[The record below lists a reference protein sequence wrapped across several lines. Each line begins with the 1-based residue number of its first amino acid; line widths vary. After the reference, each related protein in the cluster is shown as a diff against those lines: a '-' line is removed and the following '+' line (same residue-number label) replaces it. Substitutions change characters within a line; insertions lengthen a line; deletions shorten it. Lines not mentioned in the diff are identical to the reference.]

1 MNKSKRQPERG
12 ISLPPVLMVIG
23 ILAMMG
29 MTFLALVRFQ
39 VQRTGY
45 EQATITAGYVAEIGF
60 QQIRAEL
67 AAVNGDWTQ
76 LNGIVSACQPTDP
89 FYARCQR
96 IPNTSSFASFR
107 RVRENP
113 LDNTSRIIGIYEVAV
128 ETGQKRS
135 IFANKT
141 ITGSPLGF
149 VPGSLNSSEKKGYD
163 VYGNQLCDMD
173 AGGCPGRFLG
183 VRITAWLTDAQG
195 NLLPKGRS
203 QSVYGVL
210 QLNSG
215 NVEPGPAGYL
225 LESDKAINID
235 QNTAW
240 NFLTKQYDEVG
251 AFYGPLHT
259 NQNYKFRWESRD
271 TETTTRGAVA
281 NGSDPLNYARPYPGV
296 LQVDR
301 GSQWLLVDVYQPGVD
316 FVYFPWSMYYQ
327 IQWSPPGAEPAPGS
341 TYTVE
346 YNATPGPGTA
356 TYSVTK
362 GPVNGNDPIPGP
374 TANGIVQVRQ
384 GATVYNVG
392 TDYQLQTNGF
402 IVWAVPNG
410 SGGWLPGNA
419 EPASGNS
426 YRVRYIAHSPIR
438 VFDRMTYAGAAPQY
452 QYLHEHP
459 VSSGWPLYQAGHGHT
474 NIAGVNLSTNSTAVG
489 ADPGYDAATWWHT
502 HYITN
507 DLINNPNTNF
517 LDFAHSSYKPTTNT
531 AHLAPLLKPS
541 ADITNYKNQLEQLN
555 KYLQLTLGYSMP
567 RNPDGSLNP
576 TTLPTTSNYLY
587 GYLVGSAVDNHLVY
601 NLPAIDSDDPIVDF
615 RSVYFGRDLVYSAG
629 SQIGNPVPLTQP
641 AALPADSRYYAWIW
655 VNDNPASADYMK
667 VSNTQLSSDY
677 RMYRYVVIPESKVI
691 VVRDAVVLIGNREP
705 QGGAANCP
713 TLRADC
719 LPLLNGNP
727 PGRATI
733 VDGKLTILSFTTTP
747 PGPGLDYKYSKGDIV
762 IVGDVRY
769 RNSFYTQYNSAAA
782 RMEVRQL
789 DPQPSGGYSHNHLTT
804 TSINDPQTMWV
815 TNVDGTLHRNSNGT
829 PIGRI
834 CGLGLFAT
842 HDIKLS
848 VTGLWPDP
856 NPDTTPNSSDD
867 RMEIHGQLIAGH
879 RVAVHIKD
887 AAGNEL
893 ENNPD
898 HPDSKATWNSRYSM
912 SDTLRFFGTIY
923 SFEKPAFTS
932 YFRFFRNYFYDRSLY
947 VNPLIGAPAYP
958 KTAGDYQDQSV
969 FNDYPQLV
977 QGSWKLTSR

>member
-1 MNKSKRQPERG
+1 MSYRRRREQG
-12 ISLPPVLMVIG
+12 ISIPPVLMVIG
-23 ILAMMG
+23 ILVMMG

-76 LNGIVSACQPTDP
+76 LNGIVSACQTTDP
-89 FYARCQR
+89 YYTRCQR
-96 IPNTSSFASFR
+96 IPNTSSYASFR

-113 LDNTSRIIGIYEVAV
+113 LNTSSRIIGIYEVAV

-135 IFANKT
+135 IFGNKT
-141 ITGSPLGF
+141 ITGAALGF
-149 VPGSLNSSEKKGYD
+149 VPGTVSSSEKKGYD
-163 VYGNQLCDMD
+163 VYGNQLCDLD
-173 AGGCPGRFLG
+173 VDGCPGRFIG
-183 VRITAWLTDAQG
+183 VRVTAWLTDAQG

-215 NVEPGPAGYL
+215 NLDPGPAGYL
-225 LESDKAINID
+225 LESDKSINID

-240 NFLTKQYDEVG
+240 NFVSKQYDEVG

-259 NQNYKFRWESRD
+259 NLNYKFRWESRD
-271 TETTTRGAVA
+271 TETATRGAVA
-281 NGSDPLNYARPYPGV
+281 NASDLLTYARPYPGV
-296 LQVDR
+296 LQIDR
-301 GSQWLLVDVYQPGVD
+301 GSQWGLVNIFQPGTD
-316 FVYFPWSMYYQ
+316 FVYFPWSMFYQ
-327 IQWSPPGAEPAPGS
+327 IQWLPPGAEPAPGS
-341 TYTVE
+341 SYTVE
-346 YNATPGPGTA
+346 YNLNPGPGTA
-356 TYSVTK
+356 TYVVTK
-362 GPVNGNDPIPGP
+362 GVANGNDAVPGP
-374 TANGIVQVRQ
+374 TEKGIVQIRQ
-384 GATVYNVG
+384 GATVYHPG
-392 TDYQLQTNGF
+392 TDYQLQTDGF
-402 IVWAVPNG
+402 IVWSVPNG
-410 SGGWLPGNA
+410 MGGWLPGGS
-419 EPASGNS
+419 EPSSGNT

-438 VFDRMTYAGAAPQY
+438 VFDRMSYAGSTPQY

-459 VSSGWPLYQAGHGHT
+459 MNSGWPLYQAGHAHT
-474 NIAGVNLSTNSTAVG
+474 NVAGVNLTANSTAVG

-502 HYITN
+502 HYISN
-507 DLINNPNTNF
+507 DLIGSPNADF
-517 LDFAHSSYKPTTNT
+517 LWFAHSSYAPAATGP
-531 AHLAPLLKPS
+531 HYSPLLKPTS
-541 ADITNYKNQLEQLN
+541 DITNYKNQLEQLN

-567 RNPDGSLNP
+567 RNTDGSLNP
-576 TTLPTTSNYLY
+576 TTLPATSDYLY
-587 GYLVGSAVDNHLVY
+587 GYLVGSVVDNHLVY
-601 NLPAIDSDDPIVDF
+601 NLPAIDSDDKIVDF

-629 SQIGNPVPLTQP
+629 SQIGSAVTLTQP
-641 AALPADSRYYAWIW
+641 STLPAASRYYAWIW

-667 VSNTQLSSDY
+667 VSDTQLNSDY

-691 VVRDAVVLIGNREP
+691 VVRDGVVLIGNREP
-705 QGGAANCP
+705 NGGASNCA

-733 VDGKLTILSFTTTP
+733 IDGKLTILSFTTSP

-762 IVGDVRY
+762 VVGDVRY
-769 RNSFYTQYNSAAA
+769 RNAFYSQYNSAAA

-789 DPQPSGGYSHNHLTT
+789 DPQPGGGYSHNHLNT
-804 TSINDPQTMWV
+804 TSITDGQTMWV
-815 TNVDGTLHRNSNGT
+815 TNTDGTLNRNSSGA
-829 PIGRI
+829 PVGRV

-848 VTGLWPDP
+848 VTGLLPDP
-856 NPDTTPNSSDD
+856 GTDTTPNSSDD
-867 RMEIHGQLIAGH
+867 GLTLHGQLVAGH

-893 ENNPD
+893 ENDPD
-898 HPDSKATWNSRYSM
+898 DPDSKTTWETRYSM
-912 SDTLRFFGTIY
+912 TDKLQFFGTIY

-958 KTAGDYQDQSV
+958 KTAGDYQSQNV

-977 QGSWKLTSR
+977 QGSWKMGPS